1 MSSNFRFLPLAIF
14 FRIQICDFMFT
25 CMFSLTLILSS
36 GRILIQKDASF
47 FSQWEFWLLVSC
59 LWQLASCI
67 LMRWEVFLRWGNL
80 YTDIPLLL
88 QWCVLFLQS
97 LFWLICVPV
106 QHAASC
112 SIWLTSY
119 LLIVTAV
126 FLQKLCPFLCC
137 IFLELISRAP
147 GCFQPQAGAALVWLT
162 SKSQRKEILMAAA
175 EL

>member
-67 LMRWEVFLRWGNL
+67 LMHWEVFLRWGNL

-119 LLIVTAV
+119 LLVVTAV

-137 IFLELISRAP
+137 VFLELISRAP
-147 GCFQPQAGAALVWLT
+147 GCFQPQVGATLVWLT

-175 EL
+175 ES